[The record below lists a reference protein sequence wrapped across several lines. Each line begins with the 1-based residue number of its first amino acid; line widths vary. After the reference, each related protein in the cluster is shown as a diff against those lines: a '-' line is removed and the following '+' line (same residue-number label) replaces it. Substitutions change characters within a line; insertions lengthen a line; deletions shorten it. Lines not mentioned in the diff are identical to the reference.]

1 MAVEQGSIIDDH
13 DKTIRTGTV
22 WTTVA
27 HIITAVIGS
36 GVLSLAWSTAQLGW
50 IGGPLALF
58 GFAVVTYVSACL
70 LSDCYRSPD
79 PVTGTRNRSYTDAVR
94 VILGEKQAWI
104 CGLLQYVSFYGAA
117 VAYVKANCYHK
128 EGHDGDCEYGGNFH
142 MLVFGVVQIFMS
154 QIPDLH
160 SMVFVSVVSATMS
173 FSYSS
178 IGLGLGFAQVIE
190 NGKIA
195 GSVTGVP
202 AVSVANKLWLTF
214 QALGDIAFAYPFSLI
229 LLEIQDTVK
238 SPPAENSSTKRASAI
253 AMVLTAIFYLGCGC
267 FGYAAFGNDTPGNL
281 LTGFGFYEP
290 YWLIAF
296 ANACILIYLLGGYQ
310 LYVLLDLKS
319 ISFICKYINN
329 DQHNSFGFKQLYS
342 QPVFAS
348 VERWLTQK
356 FPDTEF
362 LERFHELKLPLLPV
376 FRFNMFRICFRT
388 AYVATTTAIAM
399 LFPFFNEILGVLG
412 ALNLWPLS
420 IYFPVE
426 MYIVQRKVKPW
437 SRKWVVL
444 EIFHGVL
451 MVVSVVAFVGS
462 VAGLIQAKMK

>member
-36 GVLSLAWSTAQLGW
+36 GVLSLAWSMAQLGW

-117 VAYVKANCYHK
+117 VAYVVTTSTCVSAIQKASCYHK

-195 GSVTGVP
+195 GSITGVP

-214 QALGDIAFAYPFSLI
+214 QALGDIAFAYPYALI

-253 AMVLTAIFYLGCGC
+253 AMVVTAIFYLGCGC

-290 YWLIAF
+290 YWLIGF
-296 ANACILIYLLGGYQ
+296 ANACILIYLLGGY
-310 LYVLLDLKS
+310 
-319 ISFICKYINN
+319 
-329 DQHNSFGFKQLYS
+329 QLYS

-356 FPDTEF
+356 FPDNEF

-376 FRFNMFRICFRT
+376 FRFNMFRLCFRT
-388 AYVATTTAIAM
+388 AYVATTTAIAL

>member
-58 GFAVVTYVSACL
+58 GFAVVTYVSASL

-117 VAYVKANCYHK
+117 VAYVVTTSTCVSAIQKANCYHK

-142 MLVFGVVQIFMS
+142 MLVFGAVQIFMS

-214 QALGDIAFAYPFSLI
+214 QALGDIAFAYPYALI

-253 AMVLTAIFYLGCGC
+253 AMVVTAIFYLGCGC

-281 LTGFGFYEP
+281 LSGFGFYEP
-290 YWLIAF
+290 YWLIGF
-296 ANACILIYLLGGYQ
+296 ANACILIYLLGGY
-310 LYVLLDLKS
+310 
-319 ISFICKYINN
+319 
-329 DQHNSFGFKQLYS
+329 QLYS

-362 LERFHELKLPLLPV
+362 LERFHELKLPFLPV
-376 FRFNMFRICFRT
+376 FRFNMFRLCFRT
-388 AYVATTTAIAM
+388 AYVATTTAIAL

-451 MVVSVVAFVGS
+451 MVVSIVAFVGS
-462 VAGLIQAKMK
+462 VAGLIQAKLK

>member
-195 GSVTGVP
+195 GSITGVP

-253 AMVLTAIFYLGCGC
+253 AMVVTAIFYLGCGC

-290 YWLIAF
+290 YWLIGF
-296 ANACILIYLLGGYQ
+296 ANACILIYLLGGY
-310 LYVLLDLKS
+310 
-319 ISFICKYINN
+319 
-329 DQHNSFGFKQLYS
+329 QLYS

-376 FRFNMFRICFRT
+376 FRFNMFRLCFRT
-388 AYVATTTAIAM
+388 AYVVTTTAIAW

>member
-79 PVTGTRNRSYTDAVR
+79 PVTGSRNRSYTDAVR

-195 GSVTGVP
+195 GSITGVP

-214 QALGDIAFAYPFSLI
+214 QALGDIAFAYPYSLI

-290 YWLIAF
+290 YWLIGF
-296 ANACILIYLLGGYQ
+296 ANACILIYLLGGY
-310 LYVLLDLKS
+310 
-319 ISFICKYINN
+319 
-329 DQHNSFGFKQLYS
+329 QLYS

-362 LERFHELKLPLLPV
+362 FERFHELKLPLLPV
-376 FRFNMFRICFRT
+376 FRFNMFRLCFRT

-462 VAGLIQAKMK
+462 VTGLIQAKMK